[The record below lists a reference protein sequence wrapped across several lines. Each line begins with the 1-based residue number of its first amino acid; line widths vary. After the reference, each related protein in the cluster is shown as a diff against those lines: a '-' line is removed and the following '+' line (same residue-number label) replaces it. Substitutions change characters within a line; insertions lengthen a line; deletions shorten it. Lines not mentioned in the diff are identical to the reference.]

1 MFHANFDT
9 PCELKFLP
17 GSGVFEGYASVFN
30 VVDSVND
37 RIAPGAFSDSLAR
50 FGEEK
55 RLPPLLWQHN
65 ASEPIGVWREMYE
78 DSHGLFVRGELF
90 IRDMARAQEAYK
102 LLQEHAVTGLS
113 IGYRTKE
120 SHRDAQSGVRVLF
133 PSATARKSLTA
144 TPKAACGC

>member
-1 MFHANFDT
+1 
-9 PCELKFLP
+9 
-17 GSGVFEGYASVFN
+17 
-30 VVDSVND
+30 
-37 RIAPGAFSDSLAR
+37 
-50 FGEEK
+50 
-55 RLPPLLWQHN
+55 
-65 ASEPIGVWREMYE
+65 MYE